1 MQREVLLVL
10 FVFTAGFAFKNYHQ
24 VYYLLNP
31 INVGMELTCM

>member
-24 VYYLLNP
+24 VYLLNP